1 MSSITI
7 IIEMLQIHTC
17 ILLTDKRTNKDKHQ
31 AKIKKI
37 INKKKIYIYR

>member
-1 MSSITI
+1 
-7 IIEMLQIHTC
+7 MLQIYIHVY